1 MSRYAIGMDF
11 GTLSGRGVLV
21 DTADG
26 RVIADAQMDY
36 PHGVMDTALPSGKP
50 LGKDWALQH
59 PQDYLDVMDAVLPVL
74 TAKVNPA
81 DIAAVSLDVTS
92 ATAMPVDAGFTPL
105 CMTEYWQD
113 DPYAYVMMWKHHATQ
128 KQAQKMTDAAVAR
141 GEKWLQYYGGKIN
154 AEWYLPKLLQILE
167 EHPALYNAMDRYVE
181 MTEWLVWQLSGSYVR
196 SEGCVGYKALYTGEF
211 PSEEYFAAVN
221 PDFRHVATTK
231 LRGAIGKLGTCAG
244 YVTEAAAARWGLA
257 PGTTVAVGNI
267 DAHVCMPA
275 AGITTP
281 GSMLAIVGTST
292 CTLLVD
298 EEQRAVP
305 GISGAVKDGVL
316 PGYAGYEAGQTCVG
330 DSFRWF
336 EKNAVP
342 ACITEAAAKQGI
354 SVQAHLTA
362 LADKLRPGES
372 GLIALDWF
380 NGNRSILADS
390 DLTGLI
396 VGLTLQTK
404 PEEIYRALIEST
416 AYGCRVIVDNYR
428 AHGVPVEA
436 FYASGGVSQK
446 NAMAMQIYADVL
458 NMPVR
463 VVDAAQ
469 GPAVGSAILGAV
481 AAGVYPTMEAAI
493 RAMASPVAKVYEPVE
508 AHVAV
513 YEKLYQEYRI
523 LHDSFSGPDGVMKRL
538 KKIRG

>member
-1 MSRYAIGMDF
+1 
-11 GTLSGRGVLV
+11 
-21 DTADG
+21 
-26 RVIADAQMDY
+26 
-36 PHGVMDTALPSGKP
+36 
-50 LGKDWALQH
+50 
-59 PQDYLDVMDAVLPVL
+59 
-74 TAKVNPA
+74 
-81 DIAAVSLDVTS
+81 
-92 ATAMPVDAGFTPL
+92 
-105 CMTEYWQD
+105 
-113 DPYAYVMMWKHHATQ
+113 
-128 KQAQKMTDAAVAR
+128 
-141 GEKWLQYYGGKIN
+141 
-154 AEWYLPKLLQILE
+154 
-167 EHPALYNAMDRYVE
+167 MDRYVE